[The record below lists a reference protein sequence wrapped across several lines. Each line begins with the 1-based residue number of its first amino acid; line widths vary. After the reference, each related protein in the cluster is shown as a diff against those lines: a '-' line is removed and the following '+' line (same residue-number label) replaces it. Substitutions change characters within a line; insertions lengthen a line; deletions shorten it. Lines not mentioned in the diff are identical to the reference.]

1 MLKHLFCL
9 YCITALTYSAGIF
22 AQDDWLSPLE
32 RDHPMVGKVV
42 DLQSQ
47 SVISPKVLLENL
59 MRAEVV
65 LIGEKHDNPDHH
77 VLEKRIL
84 SEFAEQPVEV
94 VFEMLDDGQSHL
106 LAKVRPGDKGNNLK
120 QNLQWNDKG
129 WQWDAYGPLIELA
142 VSNGHKLVAG
152 NLSREQVKRIYKS
165 GSEALMADKRLSS
178 ALKVD
183 EGVKQTLLTEIY
195 EQHCKMMPRETLSPM
210 LSIQLA
216 RDARM
221 ASAIDNAEAPRVVLV
236 AGAYHVRK
244 DSAVPLH
251 LKIMDSDK
259 KHVKVVLLMEV
270 NSEIEDYDVYL
281 QEQDVIA
288 DYIWFTP
295 RFTNRDYCAELKH
308 GKSESSLG
316 TSTN

>member
-1 MLKHLFCL
+1 MLKHLICWS
-9 YCITALTYSAGIF
+9 CITALAYSAGVF
-22 AQDDWLSPLE
+22 AQDDWQSPLE
-32 RDHPMVGKVV
+32 RNHPMVGKIV

-47 SVISPKVLLENL
+47 SVISPKALLENL

-106 LAKVRPGDKGNNLK
+106 LTKVRPEDKGNNLK
-120 QNLQWNDKG
+120 QNLHWNDKG

-152 NLSREQVKRIYKS
+152 NLSREQVKQIYKG
-165 GSEALMADKRLSS
+165 GSEALKADKRLRS
-178 ALKVD
+178 ALQVD
-183 EGVKQTLLTEIY
+183 KGIKQTLLTEIY
-195 EQHCKMMPRETLSPM
+195 EQHCKMMPREALNPM

-221 ASAIDNAEAPRVVLV
+221 ASAIDNAEASHVVLV

-251 LKIMDSDK
+251 LEIMNSDK
-259 KHVKVVLLMEV
+259 KHVKVVMLMEV
-270 NSEIEDYDVYL
+270 NSEIEDYDAYL
-281 QEQDVIA
+281 KEQVAVA

-295 RFTNRDYCAELKH
+295 KSTNRDYCEDLKH
-308 GKSESSLG
+308 GKTESSVG
-316 TSTN
+316 TSSN